1 MAASVVQDTKEK
13 GVKYVSTYYNNN
25 LAYIMAPS
33 PFFKNCKMVAISWS
47 RNYSPL
53 TPKEYIKKKENVWYQ
68 RRFTTKMLRPD

>member
-25 LAYIMAPS
+25 LTYIMAPS
-33 PFFKNCKMVAISWS
+33 PFFKNY
-47 RNYSPL
+47 YSSL
-53 TPKEYIKKKENVWYQ
+53 TPKEKIKKKENAWYQ